1 MEIYLI
7 CLVLFLVIT
16 AIMAIGLIGGR
27 SVKGTCGGADY
38 VCSICGEVSVI
49 PQKKKVD
56 IADL

>member
-1 MEIYLI
+1 METFLI
-7 CLVLFLVIT
+7 CLVFLLAIM
-16 AIMAIGLIGGR
+16 AIMAIGLLKGR

-56 IADL
+56 K

>member
-1 MEIYLI
+1 
-7 CLVLFLVIT
+7 
-16 AIMAIGLIGGR
+16 MAIGLIGGR